1 MTRGA
6 KNVTLWVAQILL
18 ALFFLAAGV
27 YHGLLP
33 IEEAA
38 KSAPWADD
46 LPVPLVR
53 FIGFS
58 ELAGALGVVLPWLTG
73 FRPSLTPLAA
83 LGLMTIML
91 LAVLFHAVARRGGHH
106 RDEPRRGGHRG
117 IRRVGPSLITYAR
130 R

>member
-1 MTRGA
+1 VTRGA
-6 KNVTLWVAQILL
+6 KNVMLWVAQILL
-18 ALFFLAAGV
+18 ALFFFAAGV

-73 FRPSLTPLAA
+73 IRPRLTALAA

-91 LAVLFHAVARRGGHH
+91 LAVLFHLWRGEAGIIGMHLVVAAIAAFVAWGRR
-106 RDEPRRGGHRG
+106 
-117 IRRVGPSLITYAR
+117 
-130 R
+130 

>member
-6 KNVTLWVAQILL
+6 KNVMLWVAQILL

-38 KSAPWADD
+38 RSAPWADD

-58 ELAGALGVVLPWLTG
+58 ELAGALGVVLPRLTG
-73 FRPSLTPLAA
+73 FRPYLTPLAA
-83 LGLMTIML
+83 LGLMTIMV
-91 LAVLFHAVARRGGHH
+91 LAALFHVWRGEAAIIGMHLVVAAIAAFVAWGRR
-106 RDEPRRGGHRG
+106 
-117 IRRVGPSLITYAR
+117 
-130 R
+130 

>member
-73 FRPSLTPLAA
+73 IRPRLTPLAA

-91 LAVLFHAVARRGGHH
+91 LAVLFHLWRGEAAVIGMNLVVAAIAAFVAWGRR
-106 RDEPRRGGHRG
+106 
-117 IRRVGPSLITYAR
+117 
-130 R
+130 

>member
-1 MTRGA
+1 M
-6 KNVTLWVAQILL
+6 
-18 ALFFLAAGV
+18 

-73 FRPSLTPLAA
+73 IRPRLTPLAA

-91 LAVLFHAVARRGGHH
+91 LAVLFHLWRGEAAIIGMHLVVAAIAAFVAWGRR
-106 RDEPRRGGHRG
+106 
-117 IRRVGPSLITYAR
+117 
-130 R
+130 

>member
-1 MTRGA
+1 VTRGA
-6 KNVTLWVAQILL
+6 KNVILWVAQILL

-38 KSAPWADD
+38 RSAPWADD

-73 FRPSLTPLAA
+73 IRPRLTPLAA
-83 LGLMTIML
+83 LGLMTIMV
-91 LAVLFHAVARRGGHH
+91 LAALFHVWRGEAAIIGMHLVVAAIAAFVAWGRR
-106 RDEPRRGGHRG
+106 
-117 IRRVGPSLITYAR
+117 
-130 R
+130 